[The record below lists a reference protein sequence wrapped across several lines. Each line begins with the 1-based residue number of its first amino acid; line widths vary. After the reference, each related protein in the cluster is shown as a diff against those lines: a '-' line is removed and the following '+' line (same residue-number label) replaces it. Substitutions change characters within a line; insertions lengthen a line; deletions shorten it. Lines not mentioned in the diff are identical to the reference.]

1 MVKSKITKIA
11 EVMQKAETFALQE
24 IDGNADD
31 QLLVAAGLAAVT
43 RNLYINALGPE
54 EAQKVFE
61 VMLDSFIV
69 ADEIHGAMYDHE
81 KPTIHQEEQMKLL
94 KDIWAHLKEWND
106 WGMRDWIQA
115 GIVAIVVLIVLKAV
129 ILPGA

>member
-69 ADEIHGAMYDHE
+69 ADEIIDGSYSDGYQ
-81 KPTIHQEEQMKLL
+81 KPTIHQEVNMKLL
-94 KDIWAHLKEWND
+94 TDLWAHLKEWSD
-106 WGMRDWIQA
+106 WGMKDWIKA
-115 GIVAIVVLIVLKAV
+115 GIVAIVVILVLQS
-129 ILPGA
+129 IL